1 MATDTL
7 NGLNIVFPI
16 YNEDGT
22 PFHNLVLRKS
32 VVDSIVM
39 SLGDKIT
46 GDVFYKDNTLQ
57 VTMKEYVEYNGIHFS
72 LVNPPT
78 IVREGMVAD
87 NGELKGMTKYS
98 FEFYHPMYQLSN
110 FPFTDI
116 ATKTGEEKYLSQNK
130 SFSWIGKPQDY
141 IDKLNKNLQGTIWY
155 VRKSDRFPVEKDDEL
170 SDVQQFDNVSV
181 AEAIKRGYEIWGTP
195 YIVSQLTSNDPL
207 YAQGKRFVVEYGLP
221 SNEIYESESAR
232 QLDTPYVFQMGQG
245 VGLKNNSRTPRNNKI
260 VTRIAGYGSE
270 DNVPYGYPQ
279 IVWTGNQ
286 DWDYTINNDQNNP
299 LSYPIY
305 KGIVGGQYVKLIKHP
320 FTRTHLMP
328 SIFTETVN
336 KKVNPNAVGYDPTIE
351 IKDYYDAVATQE
363 YPYVNKINLQ
373 APSYESHEFA
383 DIKPELD
390 ADRNTGIV
398 SAVPL
403 NADLT
408 PADHWDDSMDD
419 DGNYLQSY
427 FQITLPQLSFDLYA
441 CAAITQEMQINMR
454 SGACIGCTF
463 PVQVD
468 WDDYKSNFY
477 DEDGNFV
484 PDGEQRDLTKY
495 PKSNLGQINIIVQK
509 ENSTFG
515 TLMPNIYQ
523 QPKADDLFVFI
534 GISLPTSYITNAEV
548 RLDAAMKSYML
559 ENNVYYFDYPLKFD
573 EHFLATHTYILEQ
586 IRPNSIIHFDYGGV
600 EQQLFV
606 KQLTVKYGNAP
617 LPQYDITLTDN
628 VEVVLNQ
635 IGQVAD
641 DVEKLSSLIAILRQ
655 SYNRNVW
662 IELAKKLSKVSDDTA
677 QGWITVLAG
686 VRTLKDFIES
696 SKGGALYTD
705 EDALAHLT
713 TDVARIRERIQGS
726 LRIGDTALTET
737 EPTLHVGGNTLVDN
751 DIQVGGDLD
760 VTGRERIDR
769 IQSHNYSGSGLAD
782 TGYMITSDNGTG
794 SSMAVLDYLTI
805 RKKMI
810 VNSIEVKE
818 THFSAGDIAHTL
830 ASCEIAMTDY
840 LYVDENGGEELLG
853 YSRIKVPWLLRGA
866 ALVLGVDN
874 GIVRGL
880 YSRYK
885 RMRLTLTEEQLR
897 RCNRIR
903 CYFLSKDGDREIENW
918 FRPNDLVRCQTWN
931 VVRERR
937 ETFTPDFN
945 DHAGNVYYWRK
956 IHDVSWNTGET
967 RYVARDSEG
976 QPTDDMTTDVSR
988 AYVNEGGVARLAD
1001 NGIHS
1006 NSVDG
1011 AHAPKEIDGNTY
1023 HWFDVDYDYAAEQA
1037 GGTGSAD
1044 KGSDIPAAGDKV
1056 VQFGNT
1062 TDPDRMNIYLIEV
1075 NGAGNP
1081 DAPDW
1086 KMYRGVYTFNLSR
1099 CWWGGES
1106 CMKTKWSVSTG
1117 IEAYAPSFKWIT
1129 EYGRARQVITREEGF
1144 WSSIALERDDWSNYR
1159 QLSDYPDYSDDI
1171 LDSSGNFVSRVNGKP
1186 KNWVRKCRYYDQVAH
1201 NGSAWLCSRAESFYW
1216 RDKDGN
1222 MVSSRVEGAEYV
1234 RDYTTQE
1241 PSAAAGDWTEQ
1252 VGKGDP
1258 GAFKSQVFCRS
1269 NSTPS
1274 APSNEKRNGYNTYDN
1289 PVPPAVSGQPTWT
1302 DGAPGGTAILWMST
1316 AWFYSNG
1323 KHSDWTTPRQQTD
1336 TETLDVE
1343 FSPNATQ
1350 PSTPAGTAADKDTS
1364 SVKAQ
1369 RHAQGWYDP
1378 NDTLPTPWTWSD
1390 MVWRAERR
1398 IKNGVYYG
1406 NWTVSRIK
1414 GENSVRIDLSNE
1426 NDTMLYS
1433 SSKGLV
1439 SGSVQ
1444 STAYLFDG
1452 SDDVSDSENTT
1463 WQVSASGC
1471 TLTSGNSRNIVVT
1484 GMTAM
1489 TAKVTVTATYT
1500 DMNKVMYTRSTQL
1513 TLKKIIDGD
1522 KYDLDITPSSIAYNV
1537 SKDSPGTSEL
1547 TIRVWRTAVDG
1558 THTMSAPP
1566 SGYYVYAGD
1575 TRLTASST
1583 GTYSFTTDNSA
1594 VSGLQVMIA
1603 KSADGTDTLDSETIP
1618 VVKAEDGTSPYFADI
1633 DNEMHSVA
1641 CDKNG
1646 STLEDFDLTV
1656 GVNLWHGSTPLNLTT
1671 LTTDTPEGFTITA
1684 NKSAKTIRIQV
1695 AKGTSIAEVNDIRI
1709 TVAGSG
1715 SGEHS
1720 LHFTLN
1726 GVRQGENGE
1735 PAVLYALVPSV
1746 SAVVRKKNGTYSVD
1760 SVSCTRQK
1768 NVGGVITEN
1777 ATDGEIK
1784 YRLDGGNEKSYTNN
1798 TDIAVSSFSK
1808 SIQFIYRVGGKTVDV
1823 ETILMVADG
1832 EDGKTPTISI
1842 GTNGHWIINGTDTG
1856 VTAEG
1861 KDGTGVAIK
1870 GTVASTGKMTIENGK
1885 GYAVPMKDDG
1895 TDGEKTEAK
1904 HGDCYICDSNRHL
1917 YMFTTE
1923 PAVAWNDLGEFK
1935 GEPGKSSYMHIAW
1948 ADEVTFSGGSY
1959 ATIKGFIKVY
1969 DGNPHDWVGFAT
1981 DNSAEDPSDWKA
1993 YKWNYQRG
2001 ADGSGTEYVY
2011 LLTKEGFKPTLSQTS
2026 GSGTPSED
2034 EFLPAVSNYESGK
2047 VYGNSQY
2054 FEDDPPAS
2062 VSAEWQVLWWACRK
2076 YKDGAWQEFGDVTMH
2091 NRYSKDGMSVESY
2104 IYTEEAWSNQD
2115 STVNAATPPSDCQES
2130 DWSDSTPAN
2139 VNNRSYLWRRSRKMT
2154 LKADKSGYDAG
2165 QWAYTR
2171 LSGTNGTSIKT
2182 QGTVA
2187 ATSKLLDKEVIPLVN
2202 GADGARTAV
2211 EDGWAYVCQADRHLY
2226 QWSDETRSKS
2236 GTWTGWQSGWL
2247 DLGEFKGESGKT
2259 YYTHVAWARGIT
2271 IGTPTADRRT
2281 GQRTTPNA
2289 SACEEFSISPQDDL
2303 EWMGV
2308 LVDEELQDAAGADG
2322 WKYYTWNKVQGI
2334 PGENSIRLALDNEHE
2349 DFIYDGTTLVAPSA
2363 GASSPIHLYDGGNDI
2378 TASMP
2383 APEIHSVSGTTKGT
2397 GGAYI
2402 SNKTLY
2408 VKSITAS
2415 TCEVVVKCTYNEST
2429 YYAKFTANK
2438 TNQDKYDI
2446 VCKPSSIAY
2455 NSTTHADKA
2464 STATIQ
2470 TVSLSATGIGIGG
2483 TSLSPSLS
2491 TSVGAGR
2498 LCVFWAPVNSNG
2510 MTGGFA
2516 PSPVTSKAVTK
2527 QECESYA
2534 GIFFELRYYTSSS
2547 HYRICD
2553 YETVEIAKTKDGD
2566 SIQGDNGVGLVVNP
2580 SSLILNE
2587 DSDASGQAYIREANN
2602 TATIRLYEGGAAQ
2615 KITVTKQGATNYTW
2629 NGNELTGNGT
2639 SQVTMTLNVGNIA
2652 SGDNV
2657 RTGSISLRATS
2668 EDGNVVDFS
2677 VPFYVNRLQT
2687 FSRVIDK
2694 GVEKALGEAHVYEM
2708 NPDGTVKDSEYLYKQ
2723 VNSAKGAITTLQ
2735 NTVGNAS
2742 GGLVKQVSALEQ
2754 TAQGI
2759 TSRVSRTEEKVEL
2772 LSNKEELL
2780 DLTGL
2785 DPSKAYPVT
2794 INLRTGSD
2802 YTTEKIMCGVE
2813 RPLMT
2818 SYNAA
2823 TSPDYYGHSSGFMTI
2838 LEWTTFQ
2845 SGWGM
2850 IVVPTEW
2857 STSDTKRYIDTFEKY
2872 WLSPSTAKV
2881 TGSIGQVVQVST
2893 EFVYLRGGSKYRVYT
2908 SKSDAVITLHPS
2920 GVTLTYNGG
2929 SRTLS
2934 VINASDIVEPVQ
2946 DRRTKEQVSSE
2957 IRQTADSI
2965 SLSVRSGIESSLR
2978 ETGIDIV
2985 DKIITMKAEQTI
2997 FKDLS
3002 GREMISFEMVE
3013 YDGSYL
3019 PSLVFWDNKGK
3030 KGGNKSFVLNWKGLI
3045 DMTQHSASMLWGN
3058 EVMLGTSNGNR
3069 SFANGS
3075 KIYADVLWFNK
3086 EERDGVKPSIYSVTK
3101 YMYYAGYTVVAGKK
3115 TWNPAEAGDYD
3126 GKMFDSDAT
3135 SQLYLPTGTPTAGW
3149 YISEITEQ
3157 ETGTKVWRKIFSFT
3171 HYTGGMPDSVLSVC
3185 VDALD
3190 VYEIHGQVVSIEYQ
3204 FDETLTDSSVTTGSD
3219 SLGNYMIVPTVN

>member
-1 MATDTL
+1 MAECYLTVTVKSANPVSFQIGDYIDYRGERYSINYDPTVL
-7 NGLNIVFPI
+7 KKARK
-16 YNEDGT
+16 GT
-22 PFHNLVLRKS
+22 YGEGFVY
-32 VVDSIVM
+32 DSIKFV
-39 SLGDKIT
+39 SDSQSKIV
-46 GDVFYKDNTLQ
+46 GCD
-57 VTMKEYVEYNGIHFS
+57 
-72 LVNPPT
+72 
-78 IVREGMVAD
+78 
-87 NGELKGMTKYS
+87 
-98 FEFYHPMYQLSN
+98 
-110 FPFTDI
+110 FTDI
-116 ATKTGEEKYLSQNK
+116 VLDDNQMHYTGLPTFPFYCESVDDLLDRVQACLEELYPGRFILIGLNTARNAQRGLAVGRESDFVNAYKRYVDPTGAEKTDSYGKTSVALSVDNITCWEAITKINSDFGLNFIMRGDVVIAGINGVFTPDTFRYGKGNGLYEIERISEQDQQVITRLKAYGSEENLPTRYYAEL
-130 SFSWIGKPQDY
+130 
-141 IDKLNKNLQGTIWY
+141 NLQVFAHVERIEANYETSGLHYAAFWLDLDFDAKYFTERSKSYPGLTERPNYIVRIMANGITVKGY
-155 VRKSDRFPVEKDDEL
+155 VSMTYDSQRCHIYCEYSGVNPEDDRDETEQAAMNAF
-170 SDVQQFDNVSV
+170 S
-181 AEAIKRGYEIWGTP
+181 EAIKQGDTVYFVGGIEKGAFPLSNRNYATENLPNNMSVSRLMLPGFPNKSLYDWVKEHGGTDCDDERGIATINGFTGYFSKDKHRPWLQSLKAEDYGIRPGNI
-195 YIVSQLTSNDPL
+195 YFDGNNDTENIHPTL
-207 YAQGKRFVVEYGLP
+207 EGMKYAGHDVDVIAAAEQITDNGVYG
-221 SNEIYESESAR
+221 E
-232 QLDTPYVFQMGQG
+232 G
-245 VGLKNNSRTPRNNKI
+245 
-260 VTRIAGYGSE
+260 
-270 DNVPYGYPQ
+270 NVP
-279 IVWTGNQ
+279 N
-286 DWDYTINNDQNNP
+286 
-299 LSYPIY
+299 
-305 KGIVGGQYVKLIKHP
+305 
-320 FTRTHLMP
+320 FT
-328 SIFTETVN
+328 
-336 KKVNPNAVGYDPTIE
+336 
-351 IKDYYDAVATQE
+351 
-363 YPYVNKINLQ
+363 
-373 APSYESHEFA
+373 
-383 DIKPELD
+383 
-390 ADRNTGIV
+390 
-398 SAVPL
+398 
-403 NADLT
+403 
-408 PADHWDDSMDD
+408 
-419 DGNYLQSY
+419 
-427 FQITLPQLSFDLYA
+427 ITLPILGFDLAEVFEEGATIDMKDGMCGSRSFKMASRPTKNSSGQWECKVERVRDDSLDLWFPYKDFQIKA
-441 CAAITQEMQINMR
+441 GDHYVLTGIKLPDEYVSAASEKLFDAAIEALQKNDTTRFTYQPRI
-454 SGACIGCTF
+454 
-463 PVQVD
+463 
-468 WDDYKSNFY
+468 
-477 DEDGNFV
+477 DEIWMARQHDAAIKN
-484 PDGEQRDLTKY
+484 GETSLHD
-495 PKSNLGQINIIVQK
+495 
-509 ENSTFG
+509 
-515 TLMPNIYQ
+515 TLHAGDIFLF
-523 QPKADDLFVFI
+523 KDDDLCI
-534 GISLPTSYITNAEV
+534 DEGIIIDVLTIRECGNDGIPTYEVTLRNEKQVSSIQRMIDKTVGSNASGGGAGGGGYTSRQIQSLI
-548 RLDAAMKSYML
+548 
-559 ENNVYYFDYPLKFD
+559 EN
-573 EHFLATHTYILEQ
+573 
-586 IRPNSIIHFDYGGV
+586 YGG
-600 EQQLFV
+600 
-606 KQLTVKYGNAP
+606 
-617 LPQYDITLTDN
+617 
-628 VEVVLNQ
+628 
-635 IGQVAD
+635 
-641 DVEKLSSLIAILRQ
+641 EKFLSRK
-655 SYNRNVW
+655 N
-662 IELAKKLSKVSDDTA
+662 DDTA
-677 QGWITVLAG
+677 KGCITVLAG
-686 VRTLKDFIES
+686 LRTLDDFIES

-705 EDALAHLT
+705 EDTLAHLT

-726 LRIGDTALTET
+726 LRIGDTAATET

-782 TGYMITSDNGTG
+782 TGYMITSDDGTG

-830 ASCEIAMTDY
+830 ASCEIARTDY

-885 RMRLTLTEEQLR
+885 RVRLTLTEEQLR

-967 RYVARDSEG
+967 RYVARDSDG
-976 QPTDDMTTDVSR
+976 QPTDETTTDISM
-988 AYVNEGGVARLAD
+988 AYINEGGVARLAD

-1011 AHAPKEIDGNTY
+1011 AHAQKEIDCNTY

-1086 KMYRGVYTFNLSR
+1086 KMYRGVYTFNLSQ

-1159 QLSDYPDYSDDI
+1159 RLSDYPDYSDDI

-1216 RDKDGN
+1216 RDRDGN

-1241 PSAAAGDWTEQ
+1241 PSAASNDWTEQ

-1274 APSNEKRNGYNTYDN
+1274 APSNDIRDGYNSYDN

-1316 AWFYSNG
+1316 AWFYSDG

-1398 IKNGVYYG
+1398 IRNGVYYG

-1452 SDDVSDSENTT
+1452 SDDVSDGENTT

-1484 GMTAM
+1484 DMTEM

-1500 DMNKVMYTRSTQL
+1500 DRNKVMYTRSTQL

-1537 SKDSPGTSEL
+1537 SKDSPATSDL

-1558 THTMSAPP
+1558 THTLSEPP
-1566 SGYYVYAGD
+1566 SGYYVYAGG

-1583 GTYSFTTDNSA
+1583 GIYSITTDNSA

-1618 VVKAEDGTSPYFADI
+1618 VVKA
-1633 DNEMHSVA
+1633 
-1641 CDKNG
+1641 
-1646 STLEDFDLTV
+1646 
-1656 GVNLWHGSTPLNLTT
+1656 
-1671 LTTDTPEGFTITA
+1671 
-1684 NKSAKTIRIQV
+1684 
-1695 AKGTSIAEVNDIRI
+1695 
-1709 TVAGSG
+1709 
-1715 SGEHS
+1715 
-1720 LHFTLN
+1720 
-1726 GVRQGENGE
+1726 
-1735 PAVLYALVPSV
+1735 
-1746 SAVVRKKNGTYSVD
+1746 
-1760 SVSCTRQK
+1760 
-1768 NVGGVITEN
+1768 
-1777 ATDGEIK
+1777 
-1784 YRLDGGNEKSYTNN
+1784 
-1798 TDIAVSSFSK
+1798 
-1808 SIQFIYRVGGKTVDV
+1808 
-1823 ETILMVADG
+1823 

-1870 GTVASTGKMTIENGK
+1870 GTVASTGKMTIENGM

-1895 TDGEKTEAK
+1895 TDGTKTQAK

-1917 YMFTTE
+1917 YMFTTS
-1923 PAVAWNDLGEFK
+1923 PSVAWNDLGEFK
-1935 GEPGKSSYMHIAW
+1935 GKPGQSSYMHIAW
-1948 ADEVTFSGGSY
+1948 ADKVTFSGGSY
-1959 ATIKGFIKVY
+1959 ATIEGFIKVY

-1981 DNSAEDPSDWKA
+1981 DNNSEDPSDWKA

-2308 LVDEELQDAAGADG
+2308 LVDEEVQDAAGADG

-2334 PGENSIRLALDNEHE
+2334 AGENSVRLALDNEHE
-2349 DFIYDGTTLVAPSA
+2349 DFLYDGTTLVAPSA
-2363 GASSPIHLYDGGNDI
+2363 GASSPIRLYDGGNDI

-2383 APEIHSVSGTTKGT
+2383 APEIHSISGTIKGAS
-2397 GGAYI
+2397 GAYI
-2402 SNKTLY
+2402 DGKTLY
-2408 VKSITAS
+2408 VKSLTAS
-2415 TCEVVVKCTYNEST
+2415 TCEVVVKCDYNGTT

-2464 STATIQ
+2464 GTATIQ

-2483 TSLSPSLS
+2483 TNLSPSLS

-2498 LCVFWAPVNSNG
+2498 LCVFWAYVSGDGTVGSFSGN
-2510 MTGGFA
+2510 
-2516 PSPVTSKAVTK
+2516 PVTSKAVTK
-2527 QECESYA
+2527 QECESYVC
-2534 GIFFELRYYTSSS
+2534 IYFELRYYTSSS
-2547 HYRICD
+2547 DYRICD

-2566 SIQGDNGVGLVVNP
+2566 SIQGEPGDDGVGLVVNP

-2615 KITVTKQGATNYTW
+2615 KITVTEQGATNYTW
-2629 NGNELTGNGT
+2629 GGNELTGNGT

-2657 RTGSISLRATS
+2657 RTGSIALRATS
-2668 EDGNVVDFS
+2668 EDGNVIDFS

-2694 GVEKALGEAHVYEM
+2694 GVETALGEAHVYEM
-2708 NPDGTVKDSEYLYKQ
+2708 NPDGTVKDTEYLYKQ
-2723 VNSAKGAITTLQ
+2723 VNSAKEAITTLQ
-2735 NTVGNAS
+2735 DTVGDAS
-2742 GGLVKQVSALEQ
+2742 GGLVKQVSTLEQ

-2794 INLRTGSD
+2794 INLRTGNENTS
-2802 YTTEKIMCGVE
+2802 ERIMCGVE
-2813 RPLMT
+2813 RPLNA

-2823 TSPDYYGHSSGFMTI
+2823 TSPDYYGHDTMGFMTI
-2838 LEWTTFQ
+2838 LKWTTFQ
-2845 SGWGM
+2845 SGWGA
-2850 IVVPTEW
+2850 VQVPTDW
-2857 STSDTKRYIDTFEKY
+2857 STEDEKRYIDTFDKY
-2872 WLSPSTAKV
+2872 WLSTSTAKV
-2881 TGSIGQVVQVST
+2881 AGSIGQVIEVNK

-2908 SKSDAVITLHPS
+2908 SKSDAEIELHPS

-3075 KIYADVLWFNK
+3075 KIYAEVLWFNK
-3086 EERDGVKPSIYSVTK
+3086 EEHDGVKPSIYSVTK
-3101 YMYYAGYTVVAGKK
+3101 YLYYAGYTVVAGKK

-3126 GKMFDSDAT
+3126 GKTFDSDAT
-3135 SQLYLPTGTPTAGW
+3135 SQLYLPTGTPTGGW
-3149 YISEITEQ
+3149 YISEISEYK
-3157 ETGTKVWRKIFSFT
+3157 TGTKVWRKIFSFT
-3171 HYTGGMPDSVLSVC
+3171 HYTEGMPDSVLSVC
-3185 VDALD
+3185 VDVLD
-3190 VYEIHGQVVSIEYQ
+3190 VYDIQGLPVVTEYQ
-3204 FDETLTDSSVTTGSD
+3204 FNDTLTDSSVTTGSD